1 MSYISVVGSQYSP
14 SLHRQGCLLENT
26 PLVRF
31 IRNCIRDMSGV
42 FSISSL
48 VKISMTSFLVICVWV
63 VVCLI
68 KRILHARRYE
78 FYVIVAR
85 IIYHSFAALIC
96 EILFLPLEHKIH
108 VFSPPC
114 NILYAYTVTILAD
127 ADILFND
134 VKDVELLQSKR
145 QR

>member
-1 MSYISVVGSQYSP
+1 MSYISVVGSQYNP

-85 IIYHSFAALIC
+85 IISHSFAALTC
-96 EILFLPLEHKIH
+96 EIVFLPLEHKIH
-108 VFSPPC
+108 IFSPPC
-114 NILYAYTVTILAD
+114 NILYVYTVTILAD